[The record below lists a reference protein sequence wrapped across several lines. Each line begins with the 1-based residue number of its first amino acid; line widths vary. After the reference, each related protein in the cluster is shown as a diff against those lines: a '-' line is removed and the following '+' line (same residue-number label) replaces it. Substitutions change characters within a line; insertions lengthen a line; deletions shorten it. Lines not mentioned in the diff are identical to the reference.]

1 MLVMVSASAV
11 VVSAVDVSA
20 GTCDEPKSA
29 EVMPVKRTVD
39 VAYESVTESSGKEDV
54 TIGMVV
60 STVLIPVA
68 VVSAR
73 LASAEEESSDGT
85 LVDERTSVVA
95 SVVVTE
101 AGRKVVA
108 TLGKTVSVVIS

>member
-11 VVSAVDVSA
+11 VVSTVDKPA
-20 GTCDEPKSA
+20 NTCDVVESA
-29 EVMPVKRTVD
+29 AIMPVERTVD
-39 VAYESVTESSGKEDV
+39 VASETVTESSGKEDV